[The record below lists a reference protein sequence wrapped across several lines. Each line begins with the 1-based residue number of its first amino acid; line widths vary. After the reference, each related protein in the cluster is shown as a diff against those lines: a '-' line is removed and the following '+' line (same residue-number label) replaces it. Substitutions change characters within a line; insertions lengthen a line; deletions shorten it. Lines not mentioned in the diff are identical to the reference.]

1 MSPTKKIPAGTV
13 LPRLAKPLF
22 ARVGI
27 VGFGLIG
34 SSVARALRETRAAG
48 EIHAFDSAPA
58 VLRQVQSLSLADKTH
73 RITVGKSID
82 PATVPALDFLL
93 LATPLSAYETA
104 LTPLVP
110 CLTKRTIVS
119 DVGSVKGGVA
129 DLARLLPSP
138 ELLVPAHPLAGTEK
152 SGPAAGFSTLFLDR
166 YCLVVPHKDTAT
178 SARNK
183 VVALWRAFGSRVEI
197 VEAEEHDR
205 ILGLTSHLPHAV
217 AYALVSTALHHKGG
231 TDDDKK
237 IARYSA
243 SGFRDFTRIAA
254 SDPVM
259 WRDVFLRNRESFLR
273 SLGDYRTALD
283 TLASAVERGDGT
295 ALHKIFTEAKGF
307 RQEIERAGQAG
318 VFDTREAKRLAPESV
333 GKSARARVQKQAKT
347 KAKVKRKTAK
357 KKTAKKS
364 KRA

>member
-197 VEAEEHDR
+197 VGSRRTRSDFGAHFTPAPR
-205 ILGLTSHLPHAV
+205 CCLCLGLHSPAPQGVAPMTTRKSLAIQPAAFAISHELPPA
-217 AYALVSTALHHKGG
+217 
-231 TDDDKK
+231 
-237 IARYSA
+237 
-243 SGFRDFTRIAA
+243 
-254 SDPVM
+254 
-259 WRDVFLRNRESFLR
+259 
-273 SLGDYRTALD
+273 
-283 TLASAVERGDGT
+283 TL
-295 ALHKIFTEAKGF
+295 
-307 RQEIERAGQAG
+307 
-318 VFDTREAKRLAPESV
+318 
-333 GKSARARVQKQAKT
+333 
-347 KAKVKRKTAK
+347 
-357 KKTAKKS
+357 
-364 KRA
+364 

>member
-1 MSPTKKIPAGTV
+1 MSPAKKSGAGKLV
-13 LPRLAKPLF
+13 LPHLAKPLF

-34 SSVARALRETRAAG
+34 SSVARALRETGAAG
-48 EIHAFDSAPA
+48 EIHAFDGASS
-58 VLRQVQSLSLADKTH
+58 VLRQVQNLSLADRTH
-73 RITVGKSID
+73 LITKGKAID
-82 PATVPALDFLL
+82 CTQVPELDLLL
-93 LATPLSAYETA
+93 LATPLSAYEAA

-166 YCLVVPHKDTAT
+166 YCLVVPHKNTAAG
-178 SARNK
+178 ARNK

-197 VEAEEHDR
+197 VSAEEHDR

-217 AYALVSTALHHKGG
+217 SYALVFTALHHKGG
-231 TDDDKK
+231 VDDDKK

-259 WRDVFLRNRESFLR
+259 WRDVFLRNRESLLH
-273 SLGDYRTALD
+273 SLGAYRAALD
-283 TLASAVERGDGT
+283 KLATAVEQSDGAT
-295 ALHKIFTEAKGF
+295 LHKIFTEAKGF
-307 RQEIERAGQAG
+307 RHEIERAGQAG
-318 VFDTREAKRLAPESV
+318 VFDTREAKRLGAESV
-333 GKSARARVQKQAKT
+333 SRPRNT
-347 KAKVKRKTAK
+347 KAKKKPKTKTRKTVK
-357 KKTAKKS
+357 KSAKKS
-364 KRA
+364 TKKK